1 MSSSSYPA
9 PTPKPLIGSGKTEKK
24 SRIDPWWGLV
34 AVVVALILILNFSS
48 PDPYNR
54 ILVFLQEG
62 IWVTVKITLISFLL
76 VMVLGLFVGLARL
89 SKNTIV
95 RGIATVY
102 VEVIRGIPMMVQI
115 IFWYFASPAIV
126 QQIGTSLNNPALA
139 NFRPDG
145 TTKAIFGLTFG
156 YAAYMSEVYRA
167 GIQSISRGQMEAARS
182 LGMTYFQA
190 MRYVILPQAVRVILP
205 PVGNEFITLLK
216 DTALVSAVAVPDM
229 TRRGRE
235 FQASTFIIIETCV
248 MVALVYLVM
257 TLLATRLV
265 SWVAKRSKFERYLM
279 EPIIHVKNVHKW
291 CGTVHA
297 FQGVNLDILKGQVV
311 VVIGPSGSGKSTLLR
326 CINRLEEFDEG
337 KIIVDGI
344 PLDSAKNINA
354 VRTEVGMVFQSFNL
368 FPPLRVMVI
377 ILLAH

>member
-89 SKNTIV
+89 TKNTIV

-145 TTKAIFGLTFG
+145 TTMAIFGLTFG

-190 MRYVILPQAVRVILP
+190 MRYVILPHAVRVILP

-235 FQASTFIIIETCV
+235 FQASTFIIIETWV

-265 SWVAKRSKFERYLM
+265 SWVEKRSKFER
-279 EPIIHVKNVHKW
+279 
-291 CGTVHA
+291 
-297 FQGVNLDILKGQVV
+297 
-311 VVIGPSGSGKSTLLR
+311 
-326 CINRLEEFDEG
+326 
-337 KIIVDGI
+337 
-344 PLDSAKNINA
+344 
-354 VRTEVGMVFQSFNL
+354 
-368 FPPLRVMVI
+368 
-377 ILLAH
+377 

>member
-9 PTPKPLIGSGKTEKK
+9 PTPKPLVGSGKTEKK

-89 SKNTIV
+89 SKNTLV

-145 TTKAIFGLTFG
+145 TTMAIFGLTFG

-182 LGMTYFQA
+182 LGMTYIQA

-235 FQASTFIIIETCV
+235 FQASTFIIIETWV

-265 SWVAKRSKFERYLM
+265 SWVEKRSKFER
-279 EPIIHVKNVHKW
+279 
-291 CGTVHA
+291 
-297 FQGVNLDILKGQVV
+297 
-311 VVIGPSGSGKSTLLR
+311 
-326 CINRLEEFDEG
+326 
-337 KIIVDGI
+337 
-344 PLDSAKNINA
+344 
-354 VRTEVGMVFQSFNL
+354 
-368 FPPLRVMVI
+368 
-377 ILLAH
+377 

>member
-89 SKNTIV
+89 TKNTIV

-145 TTKAIFGLTFG
+145 TTMAIFGLTFG

-235 FQASTFIIIETCV
+235 FQASTFIIIETWV

-265 SWVAKRSKFERYLM
+265 SWVEKRSKFER
-279 EPIIHVKNVHKW
+279 
-291 CGTVHA
+291 
-297 FQGVNLDILKGQVV
+297 
-311 VVIGPSGSGKSTLLR
+311 
-326 CINRLEEFDEG
+326 
-337 KIIVDGI
+337 
-344 PLDSAKNINA
+344 
-354 VRTEVGMVFQSFNL
+354 
-368 FPPLRVMVI
+368 
-377 ILLAH
+377 

>member
-1 MSSSSYPA
+1 MSSSPYPA

-34 AVVVALILILNFSS
+34 AVVVGLILILNFAS

-54 ILVFLQEG
+54 ILVFLKDG
-62 IWVTVKITLISFLL
+62 IWVTVKITIISFLL
-76 VMVLGLFVGLARL
+76 VMVLGLLVGLARL
-89 SKNTIV
+89 SKSTIV

-126 QQIGTSLNNPALA
+126 QEIGVSLNNATLA

-145 TTKAIFGLTFG
+145 TTMAIFGLTFG

-235 FQASTFIIIETCV
+235 FQASTFIIIETWV

-265 SWVAKRSKFERYLM
+265 SWVEKRSKFER
-279 EPIIHVKNVHKW
+279 
-291 CGTVHA
+291 
-297 FQGVNLDILKGQVV
+297 
-311 VVIGPSGSGKSTLLR
+311 
-326 CINRLEEFDEG
+326 
-337 KIIVDGI
+337 
-344 PLDSAKNINA
+344 
-354 VRTEVGMVFQSFNL
+354 
-368 FPPLRVMVI
+368 
-377 ILLAH
+377 